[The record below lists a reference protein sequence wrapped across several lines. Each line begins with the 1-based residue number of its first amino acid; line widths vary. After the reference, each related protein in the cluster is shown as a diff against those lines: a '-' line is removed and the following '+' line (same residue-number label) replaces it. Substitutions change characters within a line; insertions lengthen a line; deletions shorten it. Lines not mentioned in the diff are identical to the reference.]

1 MLNVFEAKK
10 LEIIVSKA
18 HEHIVI
24 SGFEKEVLIN
34 CVAWDEESNN
44 YVVVFYTDYGNY
56 DFINVWVAE
65 STNGYCA
72 VGHNLDSQP
81 FSKSLE

>member
-10 LEIIVSKA
+10 LETIVSKA

-24 SGFEKEVLIN
+24 SGFEKEVLIGG
-34 CVAWDEESNN
+34 VVWDEESNN
-44 YVVVFYTDYGNY
+44 YVVVFYTDYGSY

-65 STNGYCA
+65 STNGYYA

-81 FSKSLE
+81 FRELLE